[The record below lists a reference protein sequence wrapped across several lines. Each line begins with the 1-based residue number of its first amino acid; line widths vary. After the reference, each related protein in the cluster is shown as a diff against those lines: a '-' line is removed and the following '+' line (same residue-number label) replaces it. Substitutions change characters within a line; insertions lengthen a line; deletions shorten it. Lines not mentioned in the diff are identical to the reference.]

1 MKKELK
7 TKMIAYLKWRVKH
20 NNLEITYIQIAKYLE
35 IDNRKAEDILKT
47 MVESDF
53 VNQYIQF
60 RCIKCKEVQ
69 YIKKENVLYCL
80 NCGQQYSIKDFPIK
94 RQNIYIINR
103 EKMFCL
109 RSDRK
114 TGLKVVGEKMKKK
127 VFLSYAHE
135 DEKYKLELDKH
146 LAVQKRNEVIDT
158 WNDRKLVAGSEIDEE
173 IKEELNS
180 ADIIILILSADFF
193 ASAYC
198 YDKEMKRAIERHR
211 CGEAR
216 IIPVIARKC
225 DWLDSPLGKI
235 TALPIDG
242 KSIAS
247 FADKDDAYMQIVLG
261 IKEAIKELG

>member
-114 TGLKVVGEKMKKK
+114 TGLKVVGELKKK

-135 DEKYKLELDKH
+135 DEKYKSLRKESKV
-146 LAVQKRNEVIDT
+146 VQTK
-158 WNDRKLVAGSEIDEE
+158 KQS
-173 IKEELNS
+173 
-180 ADIIILILSADFF
+180 
-193 ASAYC
+193 
-198 YDKEMKRAIERHR
+198 
-211 CGEAR
+211 
-216 IIPVIARKC
+216 
-225 DWLDSPLGKI
+225 
-235 TALPIDG
+235 
-242 KSIAS
+242 
-247 FADKDDAYMQIVLG
+247 
-261 IKEAIKELG
+261 

>member
-94 RQNIYIINR
+94 RQNIYIWQGIGLRKGENQIEVCGDR
-103 EKMFCL
+103 DRHVLSEKC
-109 RSDRK
+109 
-114 TGLKVVGEKMKKK
+114 
-127 VFLSYAHE
+127 
-135 DEKYKLELDKH
+135 
-146 LAVQKRNEVIDT
+146 N
-158 WNDRKLVAGSEIDEE
+158 W
-173 IKEELNS
+173 
-180 ADIIILILSADFF
+180 ILL
-193 ASAYC
+193 
-198 YDKEMKRAIERHR
+198 
-211 CGEAR
+211 
-216 IIPVIARKC
+216 
-225 DWLDSPLGKI
+225 
-235 TALPIDG
+235 
-242 KSIAS
+242 
-247 FADKDDAYMQIVLG
+247 
-261 IKEAIKELG
+261 